1 MAPKDGG
8 KGPANS
14 RPVFGGKV
22 LPRSV
27 IQGPALIRQA
37 TAPSQRTRKAFSVNP
52 RGFNVGQQGSRI
64 SPLLPDKATVP
75 LQGSPSVQV
84 RATRTYVVANFN
96 AGTLRHKGAQVIND
110 FGFRF
115 HFCFVY
121 G

>member
-27 IQGPALIRQA
+27 IQGPALVRQA
-37 TAPSQRTRKAFSVNP
+37 TAPRQRTRKAFSVNP

-64 SPLLPDKATVP
+64 SPLLPNKATVP
-75 LQGSPSVQV
+75 LQGSPSIQV
-84 RATRTYVVANFN
+84 CATRRDVIVYVN
-96 AGTLRHKGAQVIND
+96 AGTLRHKGAQVINH
-110 FGFRF
+110 FLFRF
-115 HFCFVY
+115 HSRFVC